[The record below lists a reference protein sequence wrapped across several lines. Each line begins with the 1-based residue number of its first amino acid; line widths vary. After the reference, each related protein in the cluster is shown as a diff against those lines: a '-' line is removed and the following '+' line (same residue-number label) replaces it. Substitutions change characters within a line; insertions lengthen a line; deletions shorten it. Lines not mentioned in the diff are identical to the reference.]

1 MKVLCDVH
9 ISYKVVKFFRDQD
22 LDAIHVND
30 ILDKWFTK
38 DKEIIEFAD
47 KNDYIILTKDI
58 DFRNS
63 HFLQN
68 TPKKLIKISLGNISN
83 LALIEILNQNLQNLR
98 KIAKND
104 SFLVEVDSNFISYI
118 VS

>member
-47 KNDYIILTKDI
+47 KNDYVI
-58 DFRNS
+58 
-63 HFLQN
+63 
-68 TPKKLIKISLGNISN
+68 
-83 LALIEILNQNLQNLR
+83 
-98 KIAKND
+98 
-104 SFLVEVDSNFISYI
+104 
-118 VS
+118 

>member
-1 MKVLCDVH
+1 M
-9 ISYKVVKFFRDQD
+9 
-22 LDAIHVND
+22 DAIHVND
-30 ILDKWFTK
+30 ILNKWLTK
-38 DKEIIEFAD
+38 DKDIIEFAD
-47 KNDYIILTKDI
+47 KNNYIILTKDI